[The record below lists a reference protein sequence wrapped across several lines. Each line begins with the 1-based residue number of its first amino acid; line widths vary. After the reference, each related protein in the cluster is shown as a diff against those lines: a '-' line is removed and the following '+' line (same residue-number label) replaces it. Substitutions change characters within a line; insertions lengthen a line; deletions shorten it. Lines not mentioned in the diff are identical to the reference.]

1 MNCRNS
7 FLATCRKRNGIF
19 LLLSKLLKTAHL
31 LTGFSDK
38 NVIKYSKCQFREKS
52 DKDQITGA
60 RLMAGVKPTPKRP
73 RFD

>member
-1 MNCRNS
+1 
-7 FLATCRKRNGIF
+7 
-19 LLLSKLLKTAHL
+19 LLSKLLKTAHL

-38 NVIKYSKCQFREKS
+38 NLIKYSKCQFREKS

-60 RLMAGVKPTPKRP
+60 RLMAEVKPTPKRP